1 MGRLRPGL
9 RLVSEFIAEQDLLE
23 PRPLLEPQDRGQ
35 AAFILE
41 NEINSRQ
48 LTYPT
53 THT

>member
-9 RLVSEFIAEQDLLE
+9 RLLSEFIAEQD
-23 PRPLLEPQDRGQ
+23 LLEPQDRGQ

-41 NEINSRQ
+41 NERNSRQ
-48 LTYPT
+48 LTYRT